1 MPPNPDPFA
10 HAVTVPVTPTAHT
23 MAAPGA
29 PSVVE
34 LLPALVRGAVAVGVL
49 AVGAWATGALPT
61 ASHPFLA
68 LGAGAA
74 LAATGLAVVLHSR
87 ILDRR
92 FAASMANDPRLIAGR
107 LQGLLAVGLLL
118 KLFTV
123 TVGVLWLR
131 AVGMKFEAVATFA
144 VAFAAASLICQVTA
158 AGSLVRSTARRG
170 CVAGD
175 KAGPT
180 AGEPT

>member
-1 MPPNPDPFA
+1 MTAPA
-10 HAVTVPVTPTAHT
+10 TPTAQAL
-23 MAAPGA
+23 AAPGA
-29 PSVVE
+29 PSALE
-34 LLPALVRGAVAVGVL
+34 LLPALLRGALAVGLL
-49 AVGAWATGALPT
+49 AVGAWATGALPP

-92 FAASMANDPRLIAGR
+92 FAASMAHDPRLIAGR

-118 KLFTV
+118 KLFAV
-123 TVGVLWLR
+123 TLGVLWLR
-131 AVGMKFEAVATFA
+131 AVGVKFEAVATFA
-144 VAFAAASLICQVTA
+144 VAFAAASLVCQVTA

-175 KAGPT
+175 KAGPR